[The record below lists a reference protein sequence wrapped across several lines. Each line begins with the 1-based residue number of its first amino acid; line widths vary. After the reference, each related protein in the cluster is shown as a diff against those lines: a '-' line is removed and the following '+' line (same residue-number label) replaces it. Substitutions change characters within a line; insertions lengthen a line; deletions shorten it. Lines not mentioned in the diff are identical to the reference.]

1 MAVKDALIGV
11 GPALRK
17 ARELRGVTLDEASRD
32 TKLRVE
38 LLEALEGERFDA
50 LSGEVYVRG
59 SLRTYSRYLGLDPEK
74 VAAAYARHADELE
87 PPPPPAKLGR
97 VERAIA
103 ATRVRDNQRLMV
115 FAAGTVLVVSVVF
128 GILNRGH
135 AAPPPASL
143 PTVASLPA
151 PLGRTIDVVLEAT
164 GDIEVMVTADGV
176 VSGYEMARGETRT
189 FTADS
194 TLRIQVNDGGAVHV
208 TVGGIDRGIPG
219 SPGLPW
225 SHTFSFGSG
234 DDPGSSPGS

>member
-1 MAVKDALIGV
+1 MALRDALIGV

-38 LLEALEGERFDA
+38 LLDALEGERFDA
-50 LSGEVYVRG
+50 MSGEVYVRG

-115 FAAGTVLVVSVVF
+115 FAAGAVLVVAVVF
-128 GILNRGH
+128 GILNRGR

-143 PTVASLPA
+143 PSVASVPA
-151 PLGRTIDVVLEAT
+151 ALDRTIDVVLEAT
-164 GDIEVMVTADGV
+164 GEIQATVTADGIM
-176 VSGYEMARGETRT
+176 STYEMARGETRT

-194 TLRIQVNDGGAVHV
+194 TLRVEVDDGGAVHV
-208 TVGGIDRGIPG
+208 TVNGNDRGIPG

-225 SHTFSFGSG
+225 SDTFSFGSTA
-234 DDPGSSPGS
+234 DPGSSLGS